1 MYSTIK
7 RYLQQKKTLSV
18 AYIWNK
24 TMAFIVILT
33 LGLPVIANQIL
44 AAEKEDDI
52 PSFHNPFTASYI
64 RDNLSQSKPRLI
76 YNQEIIED
84 VREKIQTDPVVA
96 NIYKAIR
103 NEAFEILEMPV
114 IERIKET
121 NAMLSVSRGFV
132 RRINMLGT
140 VYLIEKDETILE
152 RINQEVISVSNFV
165 DWNPPVYLDAGE
177 ISMAMAL
184 ALDWTAD
191 ALPESTIQMAKK
203 ALIEKGIHPSWPE
216 HGGNPRHGWWITHP
230 NNWNQVCNGGMI
242 AASIVIAEDDPELA
256 AKTISRSL
264 EGLKYVFYENYY
276 PEGVYPESPMYWEY
290 GTSYSVLTIN
300 MLKTAFGSDFGMS
313 DYPGFMQSAVYKI
326 MTTNTPSGWYYNY
339 ADCKDEPTVDGDVIL
354 AWFAAQTGK
363 SMFWDKEKFLT
374 PAEDIRMGHLT
385 GSAEEIRIGYL
396 TGAALAWMSQYN
408 EGSAEKPPKAW
419 VGRSNTPI
427 AVFRGNTRDDYYFA
441 AKGGCGIVS
450 HGHLDAGSFIFELNG
465 VRWSIEMG
473 IISYMIGEQGFDLWR
488 QCQECERWELMNMHN
503 QGHSTLTI
511 NGERHLVDGYS
522 LVSDFHLG
530 DQPSV
535 TFDLTPSLETY
546 LNSARRT
553 FAKKDDYSLA
563 IEDQIEVNELTELI
577 TWQFITRAKVEI
589 VSDGAI
595 LRQDGQILKLNN
607 DSHPEIGFKVV
618 SLDPPPHRLDK
629 RIENLKRIELQI
641 PANSHHVVD
650 NRLNIRVELKGI

>member
-408 EGSAEKPPKAW
+408 EGSAEKPPTAW

-577 TWQFITRAKVEI
+577 TWQFITRAEVEI